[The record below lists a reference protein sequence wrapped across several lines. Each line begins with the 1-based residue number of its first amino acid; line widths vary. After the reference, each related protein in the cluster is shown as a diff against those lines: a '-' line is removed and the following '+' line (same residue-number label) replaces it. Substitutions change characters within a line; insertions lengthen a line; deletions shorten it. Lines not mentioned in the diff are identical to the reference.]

1 MSRQPDLYETFAR
14 SLAPSIFGN
23 MGKEKKKEKRK
34 LWGGEVDVQS
44 LTIHYDRHQKG
55 HYLFAV

>member
-23 MGKEKKKEKRK
+23 MGKKKKKRK
-34 LWGGEVDVQS
+34 LWGVKVDFQP
-44 LTIHYDRHQKG
+44 LTIQYDRHQKG
-55 HYLFAV
+55 HYLFTI

>member
-23 MGKEKKKEKRK
+23 MGKKKKEKIV
-34 LWGGEVDVQS
+34 GGE
-44 LTIHYDRHQKG
+44 G
-55 HYLFAV
+55 

>member
-23 MGKEKKKEKRK
+23 MGKKKKEKVV
-34 LWGGEVDVQS
+34 GGRLIFS
-44 LTIHYDRHQKG
+44 H
-55 HYLFAV
+55 

>member
-23 MGKEKKKEKRK
+23 MGKEKKKKRK
-34 LWGGEVDVQS
+34 IGGGGRLMFS
-44 LTIHYDRHQKG
+44 H
-55 HYLFAV
+55 